1 MQNKNIIQY
10 NCEARLQSVIKIL
23 IRATQALQNIL
34 NFILKIFIIF
44 FLLIFLGFG
53 ICKATF
59 RLSLFFIICHIF
71 QTKSEKFMLIL
82 GYIF

>member
-1 MQNKNIIQY
+1 MHNTNIIQY
-10 NCEARLQSVIKIL
+10 NCQARLQSLIKIL
-23 IRATQALQNIL
+23 IRATQTLQNTV
-34 NFILKIFIIF
+34 NFILNIFIIF
-44 FLLIFLGFG
+44 FLLIFLVFG

-59 RLSLFFIICHIF
+59 ILSLSFIICYIF